1 MARSL
6 PVYYTHKIQVA
17 LTNGTSAVTEL
28 TNIPD
33 SVRLRALSINNTDG
47 SPAGVCA
54 VNFYAD
60 GDGDVYLGKVS
71 VVDMGST
78 DQTYNDVA
86 PGAVGLGGFYV
97 TYTGDSSSNTQE
109 VIFAY
114 MFEVLAS

>member
-6 PVYYTHKIQVA
+6 PVYYSKKIQVA

-28 TNIPD
+28 TGIPA

-47 SPAGVCA
+47 SPAGVRA

-78 DQTYNDVA
+78 DQTYNDVD
-86 PGAVGLGGFYV
+86 PGAVGTGGFYV
-97 TYTGDSSSNTQE
+97 TYTGDSSSNAQE